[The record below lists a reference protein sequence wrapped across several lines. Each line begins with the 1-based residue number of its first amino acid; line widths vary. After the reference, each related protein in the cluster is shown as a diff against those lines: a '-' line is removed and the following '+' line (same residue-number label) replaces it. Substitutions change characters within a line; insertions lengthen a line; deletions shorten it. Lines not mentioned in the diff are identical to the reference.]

1 MAMRITRRDGI
12 ANEEPG
18 LAEFLFRDRLERS
31 LLVLAMQIRL
41 LDVTRIF
48 ERVGRRRRPAQDVSI
63 KNGFLVVAL
72 LPLLAGCA
80 SVSVK
85 EDRWTEERLA
95 LPKRVYVKNYE
106 LPAEALTVDREG
118 EELEAFRK
126 TTADNFTRELC
137 ERTGGRI
144 APATPLTE
152 TARPQKG
159 DWIVEG
165 RFLQVEQGSR
175 LLRSLVG
182 LGAGGTK
189 MEARTTVSVVGARG
203 TKKTIAEIETT
214 GGSNAEP
221 GLLTFPTPIGGGIR
235 AVLSLAKTGVTADQ
249 RRTARMISAAMAEK
263 LEAQGYALPGKKQKA
278 KRLKKEV

>member
-1 MAMRITRRDGI
+1 MARGVL
-12 ANEEPG
+12 G
-18 LAEFLFRDRLERS
+18 L
-31 LLVLAMQIRL
+31 
-41 LDVTRIF
+41 
-48 ERVGRRRRPAQDVSI
+48 
-63 KNGFLVVAL
+63 AL

-85 EDRWTEERLA
+85 EDQWAAKSLA

-106 LPAEALTVDREG
+106 LPPEVLAVDRSG
-118 EELEAFRK
+118 EELELFRQV
-126 TTADNFTRELC
+126 TADNFTRELC
-137 ERTGGRI
+137 ERIGKRI
-144 APATPLTE
+144 APAVPLTE
-152 TARPQKG
+152 KSRPQKG

-189 MEARTTVSVVGARG
+189 MEARTIVSMVGPRG
-203 TKKTIAEIETT
+203 AKKTIAEIETT

-249 RRTARMISAAMAEK
+249 QRTARMITAAMAER
-263 LEAQGYALPGKKQKA
+263 LEAQGYKLPGKAEKA
-278 KRLKKEV
+278 KRLKNDGEEEDGVR